1 MSTRALIPWDAAR
14 PTCFPP
20 THAHLNP
27 IGGCRMDKKKK
38 IDWMENI
45 VLTLMCI
52 LTPVMALYFGTVM
65 VMALI
70 PTVSMLWALV
80 RCIGVMVGTLFALIM
95 ELSPM
100 LAFFAIPMLIGLSS
114 EWTNNNR

>member
-1 MSTRALIPWDAAR
+1 
-14 PTCFPP
+14 
-20 THAHLNP
+20 
-27 IGGCRMDKKKK
+27 MDKKKK

-100 LAFFAIPMLIGLSS
+100 LAIFAIPMIIGLTS
-114 EWTNNNR
+114 EWTKNNR